1 MWQKYSLSL
10 TNQGLVS
17 LFHFSI
23 NLALVRLWEPVN
35 YGVFALAMVVV
46 WTLRSVQGASLNTPL
61 SVHAPRLNRHAPRVL
76 MEVALSSINAT
87 FILLV
92 FIAVAG
98 GAMLTRSDLISPLT
112 ALAIA
117 AYAASALM
125 INYVRAY
132 LFSYL
137 KAVLVT
143 VVDLTFVAISGL
155 AVFLVI
161 YFPDQ
166 ATLLS
171 VFGLLA
177 AGSFAGAM
185 VGLVLSGTRLRITT
199 KPKRLAHYL
208 GPWRDARWA
217 LTGVGIFSVQTKAH
231 ALIVATTLGPEA
243 FAILAA
249 GNILFGPI
257 RMLIVAWGKIT
268 RPYLARAIGRDQI
281 SKVSNANRLSFIA
294 LGIGFLLFFSALYL
308 FWPFIEE
315 TVYRGKYENVGMIV
329 ILWGSVSLLNASRNL
344 LAIPLQSMLAFR
356 QLAILQTAGA
366 VTSLVSVAILVTF
379 VDFRLSIL
387 GIALGECVNLLLSWN
402 LYRRQQAELRSSRP
416 KTSTIEAAPLSNG

>member
-1 MWQKYSLSL
+1 MWQKYFLSL

-23 NLALVRLWEPVN
+23 SLVLVRLWEPVDF
-35 YGVFALAMVVV
+35 GVFALAMIVI
-46 WTLRSVQGASLNTPL
+46 WTTRSVQGATLNTPL
-61 SVHAPRLNRHAPRVL
+61 SVHAPRLNRHAPRAL
-76 MEVALSSINAT
+76 MELALSSINAV

-92 FIAVAG
+92 FFAVA
-98 GAMLTRSDLISPLT
+98 ASAWLTNSDLISPVA
-112 ALAIA
+112 ALAMA

-125 INYVRAY
+125 INYMRAY

-137 KAVLVT
+137 KAAIVT
-143 VVDLTFVAISGL
+143 AVDVTFVSISGFAIAL
-155 AVFLVI
+155 AL
-161 YFPDQ
+161 YFPDHTTL
-166 ATLLS
+166 AT

-185 VGLVLSGTRLRITT
+185 VGLILSRSRLRVTI
-199 KPKRLAHYL
+199 KLKQLAYYR

-217 LTGVGIFSVQTKAH
+217 LASVGIFTVHTKIH
-231 ALIVATTLGPEA
+231 AAIVAATLGPEA

-257 RMLIVAWGKIT
+257 RMLMVAWGKIA
-268 RPYLARAIGRDQI
+268 RPYLARAIGQNEMHKI
-281 SKVSNANRLSFIA
+281 GSANRLSFIA
-294 LGIGFLLFFSALYL
+294 LGIGFLVLFSSLYL

-315 TVYRGKYENVGMIV
+315 LVYRGKYQNIGMV
-329 ILWGSVSLLNASRNL
+329 VVFWGFVSLLGSCRNL

-366 VTSLVSVAILVTF
+366 LTSVASVVILVTF
-379 VDFRLSIL
+379 ADFRLSIL
-387 GIALGECVNLLLSWN
+387 GLALGEGVNLLLSWN
-402 LYRRQQAELRSSRP
+402 LYRRQQAQLRASQPISRDI
-416 KTSTIEAAPLSNG
+416 SAQPL